1 MGMIRTLRAVVR
13 IRRRERD
20 RVARRLRSAAN
31 VDDLR
36 SMARRRLPT
45 GVFDYI
51 DGGAEDELTLDR
63 NVRAFRD
70 ATFRPRVLRGLG
82 EMDTSTTLIGQP
94 LALPLVL
101 APTGFTRI
109 ADPAGEMDVVRAAG
123 RAGIPFTLSTM
134 GTCLLYTS
142 PSPRDLST
150 SRMPSSA

>member
-36 SMARRRLPT
+36 SIARRRLPA

-63 NVRAFRD
+63 N
-70 ATFRPRVLRGLG
+70 
-82 EMDTSTTLIGQP
+82 
-94 LALPLVL
+94 
-101 APTGFTRI
+101 
-109 ADPAGEMDVVRAAG
+109 
-123 RAGIPFTLSTM
+123 
-134 GTCLLYTS
+134 CLLYTS
-142 PSPRDLST
+142 D
-150 SRMPSSA
+150 AADE

>member
-63 NVRAFRD
+63 NVRAFR
-70 ATFRPRVLRGLG
+70 
-82 EMDTSTTLIGQP
+82 
-94 LALPLVL
+94 
-101 APTGFTRI
+101 
-109 ADPAGEMDVVRAAG
+109 
-123 RAGIPFTLSTM
+123 
-134 GTCLLYTS
+134 CLLYTS
-142 PSPRDLST
+142 PSPRD
-150 SRMPSSA
+150 